1 MDRKLAALGTWKR
14 ILLVAD
20 ENTWPVAGATLEKIL
35 AGGWTLGKAILPG
48 DGKAD
53 EAAVAAV
60 LGAAAAPDLVLAAG
74 AGTLT
79 DVVRHV
85 AAGKWGI
92 PFVSVPTAPSMDG
105 YASAVSAMTFGG
117 FKVTRPARPPLAIY
131 ADLAVL
137 AAAPRRLVA
146 AGAADLLGKHTA
158 LTDWLLAREMTD
170 EYHCPRIAALVQEA
184 ADACG
189 NDCAALRA
197 GKEDA
202 IARLA
207 AGLIVSGIGI
217 LMAGSSRPASG
228 SEHHLSHFWEM
239 KAQLEGAA
247 ARLHGEKVAAG
258 TVLAAQ
264 AYQFLLRQDPG
275 ELRFRPRWRT
285 RGLGREQY
293 RRELEE
299 SYGPLAAALPV
310 MRTEQLDDETPPPR
324 FAARLA
330 AARSLID
337 PPAVPAL
344 REKLRAAGAPLTP
357 QDLGLPRAWV
367 RQAIL
372 HGRETR
378 DRYTVFTLLAQ
389 LGLLEQAA
397 LELTD

>member
-20 ENTWPVAGATLEKIL
+20 ENTWPVAGATLEKVL

-239 KAQLEGAA
+239 KAQLEGAT

-293 RRELEE
+293 RRVA
-299 SYGPLAAALPV
+299 SWRS
-310 MRTEQLDDETPPPR
+310 RTAPWRRR
-324 FAARLA
+324 FP
-330 AARSLID
+330 S
-337 PPAVPAL
+337 
-344 REKLRAAGAPLTP
+344 
-357 QDLGLPRAWV
+357 
-367 RQAIL
+367 
-372 HGRETR
+372 
-378 DRYTVFTLLAQ
+378 
-389 LGLLEQAA
+389 
-397 LELTD
+397 